1 LTIPSI
7 SETEETEVVYGAENI
22 INKILQVYS
31 KIKQRYD
38 VCADSTGPYAFLK
51 AEKLWNE
58 YIYLRY
64 RGIRLRF
71 LTEVTMNNISYC
83 KAIMKVAE
91 FRHLDAVKANFRICD
106 GSVCASIIMATD
118 GHVPTQIIF
127 SEAKTFVEGQQYLF
141 DTVAVYSLPRSV
153 IEDEDFF
160 FLPPLYGNDDE

>member
-1 LTIPSI
+1 MGKNISYSLTCYLKYYRSGIDFESVLTIPSI

-22 INKILQVYS
+22 INKILQVFS
-31 KIKQRYD
+31 NIKQRYD

-71 LTEVTMNNISYC
+71 LTKVTMNNISYC

-91 FRHLDAVKANFRICD
+91 FRHLAQL
-106 GSVCASIIMATD
+106 S
-118 GHVPTQIIF
+118 PTLEYVTEVFAQ
-127 SEAKTFVEGQQYLF
+127 VL
-141 DTVAVYSLPRSV
+141 
-153 IEDEDFF
+153 
-160 FLPPLYGNDDE
+160 